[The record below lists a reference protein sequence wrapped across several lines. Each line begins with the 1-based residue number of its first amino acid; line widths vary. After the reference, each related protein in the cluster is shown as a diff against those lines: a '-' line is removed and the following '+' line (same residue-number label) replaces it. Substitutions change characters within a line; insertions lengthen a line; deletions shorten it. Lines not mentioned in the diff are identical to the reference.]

1 MNGKRLLML
10 PRYTELGPS
19 SRIRMYQYLPAL
31 QEAGYEISIQPFF
44 SDSYMT
50 ALYGDTS
57 INAFSVLHS
66 YFKRIFQM
74 IGRKD
79 FDLIWLQQELF
90 PWIIPGL
97 EKAFY
102 KRSIPMIV
110 DYDDA
115 VFHRYDM
122 HSNALVRAALSS
134 KIDRVMQASSG
145 LTVGN
150 RYLAEHAAQ
159 AGASSIQILP
169 SVVDTDHYA
178 AVPPKERSEFVIGWI
193 GTPKTVHF
201 LELIQPALAAVLDE
215 RTRCILVGAQ
225 VLDSMRDLPIE
236 SQLWREDSEVAQI
249 QQFDVGIMP
258 LLDAPFERGKCGYK
272 LIQYMACGLPV
283 VASPVGV
290 NQEIVEPGI
299 NGYLA
304 SSMQEWVNA
313 FTQLKTDHAL
323 RQKLGLNGRKKVE
336 QYYSLAS
343 NTSNLLAYF
352 SQIIGEA
359 AS

>member
-1 MNGKRLLML
+1 MSGKRILIL

-19 SRIRMYQYLPAL
+19 SRVRMYQYLPAL
-31 QEAGYEISIQPFF
+31 QKAGYEISIQPFF

-50 ALYGDTS
+50 ALYGEQA
-57 INAFSVLHS
+57 INPLSVLNS

-90 PWIIPGL
+90 PWIVPGM
-97 EKAFY
+97 EKLFY

-122 HSNALVRAALSS
+122 HHNPLVRALLSS

-150 RYLAEHAAQ
+150 KYLAEHAAQ

-169 SVVDTDHYA
+169 SVVDTDLYSIGQ
-178 AVPPKERSEFVIGWI
+178 PEERSEFVIGWI

-201 LELIQPALAAVLDE
+201 LEIIQPALAAVLDE
-215 RTRCILVGAQ
+215 HTRCILVGAE
-225 VLDSMRDLPIE
+225 VPDSMRELPIE
-236 SQLWREDSEVAQI
+236 TQPWREDSEVAQI

-258 LLDAPFERGKCGYK
+258 LFDAPFERGKCGYK

-283 VASPVGV
+283 IASPVGV
-290 NQEIVEPGI
+290 NQEIVEHNV

-304 SSMQEWVNA
+304 SSTQEWITA
-313 FTQLKTDHAL
+313 FRQLGADRAL
-323 RQKLGLNGRKKVE
+323 RHKLGLNGRRKVE
-336 QYYSLAS
+336 QHYSLAS